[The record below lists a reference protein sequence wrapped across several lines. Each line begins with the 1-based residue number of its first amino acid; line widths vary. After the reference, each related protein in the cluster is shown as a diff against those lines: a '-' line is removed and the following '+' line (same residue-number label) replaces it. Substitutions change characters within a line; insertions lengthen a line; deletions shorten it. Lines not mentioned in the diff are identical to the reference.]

1 MEEPPKK
8 EVVDDPFDDSFNFD
22 NSALDP
28 AVPAHSS
35 VIEEPKR
42 PLCHGYNRH
51 VVVSVNTDKVYETVL
66 DLKTESGKKTK
77 TCVLKGSWINTR
89 VKVGDV
95 INLLLP
101 PASGNNLAAAA
112 LCDGDI
118 VTVDDKSDI
127 LVVVNPDVLVSGTSI
142 MSSMFCM
149 RKAVLSEYYKS
160 FDGKE
165 VLLIMTFLF
174 RLATIRKRVIF
185 IFNY

>member
-42 PLCHGYNRH
+42 PLCHSYNRH

-66 DLKTESGKKTK
+66 DLKTESSKKTR

-101 PASGNNLAAAA
+101 PASGNNLAGA
-112 LCDGDI
+112 LCDSNV

-165 VLLIMTFLF
+165 IFDIFYV
-174 RLATIRKRVIF
+174 ATIRKRVSF
-185 IFNY
+185 YH